1 MTQNLNRSLIAQW
14 LIDNYGFNTYMEIG
28 VEYGKIFFPVK
39 AKRKIAVD
47 PMFKFEWKE
56 KLKMAFKHPQ
66 NFNASYFQKESDRF
80 FAEDAAKALRGKP
93 LDICLVDGMHEYAF
107 ALRDVENCLKYL
119 QDGGVIIMHDCN
131 PLSREASFTFQEW
144 VDNNHNNGGD
154 WNGDVW
160 KTIMHLRS
168 NRQDIN
174 VFVLDC
180 DHGLGIITKGKQ
192 EKPLSFTQ
200 AQIERLT
207 YEEFAANRAE
217 WLNLK
222 PAAYFQEY
230 FKLK

>member
-1 MTQNLNRSLIAQW
+1 MTQNLDRSIIAQW

-28 VEYGKIFFPVK
+28 VEHGHIFFPVK

-47 PMFKFEWKE
+47 PIFRFNWRQ
-56 KLKMAFKHPQ
+56 KLKMAFKYPQ

-80 FAEDAAKALRGKP
+80 FAKYVTKALRGKP

-107 ALRDVENCLKYL
+107 ALRDVENCLQYMP
-119 QDGGVIIMHDCN
+119 DNGVIIMHDCN
-131 PLSREASFTFQEW
+131 PKSREASYTWKEYR
-144 VDNNHNNGGD
+144 DNNYSGD

-168 NRQDIN
+168 TRQDIN

-192 EKPLSFTQ
+192 EKPLSFTP
-200 AQIERLT
+200 AQIEQLT
-207 YEEFAANRAE
+207 YEEFAANRQE
-217 WLNLK
+217 WLNMK
-222 PAAYFQEY
+222 PESYFHEY
-230 FKLK
+230 FKVK